1 MFWLRS
7 FLTKILWLVF
17 LSLILSPNA
26 QAKPTI
32 ERWTTQAGVPVYF
45 VYRPELPIVDICLLF
60 RAGSAYGKHPD
71 IAALTAMLLDQGTVS
86 LTAEQIA
93 ERFESVGALY
103 QTAVD
108 ADKVSLTLRSLNQPK
123 QLDSALDTFRA
134 LTFQANFPEKAVERI
149 KKQQQTTRLEQQQNP
164 AYLANQRFIQSL
176 YHDHPYALAASST
189 PQTIAQVSRADL
201 INFYRHYYVASNAGI
216 AIVGAIDKRT
226 AQTFAEKI
234 TAQLP
239 KGAPA
244 AVLPTPTPYPS
255 AKTLF
260 VDYPSQQTTV
270 ILGQLGVLLTDPD
283 YPALNLGN
291 QILGG
296 GILTSRLFEEVRNKR
311 GLAYGIRSHF
321 SIREQTGPFTLWL
334 QTRNDQANTA
344 LTVAKATLRD
354 FITNGPTEKEL
365 NAAKQAII
373 GADPLS
379 VASNDSILS
388 RLAGL
393 VFYHL
398 PTDYT
403 EQYLN
408 KIQKLTLA
416 EVQQAFNKVINPEK
430 LLTVEVGPQRPPHN
444 LDSPR

>member
-1 MFWLRS
+1 MSWLRS
-7 FLTKILWLVF
+7 FLMKFLWVVL
-17 LSLILSPNA
+17 LSVMLNSIA
-26 QAKPTI
+26 QAKPVI
-32 ERWTTQAGVPVYF
+32 ERWTTQTGVPVYF
-45 VYRPELPIVDICLLF
+45 VHRPELPIVDIDLLF
-60 RAGSAYGKHPD
+60 RAGSAYGSHPD
-71 IAALTAMLLDQGTVS
+71 VAALTAMLLDQGTSS

-93 ERFESVGALY
+93 ERLESVAAQY
-103 QTAVD
+103 HIAVD
-108 ADKVSLTLRSLNQPK
+108 ADKVSLTLRALSEPK

-149 KKQQQTTRLEQQQNP
+149 KKQQQMVRLEQQQNP
-164 AYLANQRFIQSL
+164 AYLANQRFIQTL
-176 YHDHPYALAASST
+176 YRNHPYARAATST
-189 PQTIAQVSRADL
+189 PQTIAAVSRTDL
-201 INFYRHYYVASNAGI
+201 VNFYRRYYVASNAGI
-216 AIVGAIDKRT
+216 AIVGAIDKST
-226 AQTFAEKI
+226 AQALAEKL
-234 TAQLP
+234 TAHLP

-244 AVLPTPTPYPS
+244 PALPTPTPYPK
-255 AKTLF
+255 ADTLF
-260 VDYPSQQTTV
+260 VDHPSQQTTV

-283 YPALNLGN
+283 YPALSLGN

-311 GLAYGIRSHF
+311 GLAYGVRSHF

-344 LTVAKATLRD
+344 LTVAKTTLRD
-354 FITNGPTEKEL
+354 FIKNGPTEKEI

-379 VASNDSILS
+379 IASNEGILS

-403 EQYLN
+403 EQYLS

-416 EVQQAFNKVINPEK
+416 EIQHAFNKVINPEK
-430 LLTVEVGPQRPPHN
+430 LLTVEVGPHSPHN